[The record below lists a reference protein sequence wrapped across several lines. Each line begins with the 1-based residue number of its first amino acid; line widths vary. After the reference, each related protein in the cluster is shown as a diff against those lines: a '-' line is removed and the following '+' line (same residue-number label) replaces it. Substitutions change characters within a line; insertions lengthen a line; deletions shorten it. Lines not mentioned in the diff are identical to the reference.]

1 LVAWNGSH
9 QAASARDGA
18 LPFIERAEKVTICCG
33 ELRTPLR
40 TSIRVPDFSI
50 TSHLKAHVKEVQEEK
65 VEVGASSVG
74 EHLLNRANE
83 LDCGMIVMGLTV
95 DLGSLSICLEE
106 PRGSYC
112 QT

>member
-1 LVAWNGSH
+1 M
-9 QAASARDGA
+9 
-18 LPFIERAEKVTICCG
+18 TICSG

-50 TSHLKAHVKEVQEEK
+50 ASHLKAHVKEVQEEK

-83 LDCGMIVMGLTV
+83 LDCGMIVMGAYGRSWFSEYMLGGATRFILSNMSIPILT
-95 DLGSLSICLEE
+95 G
-106 PRGSYC
+106 R
-112 QT
+112 